1 MEQETLNK
9 ILNSIQNLQEE
20 MRDTREKMLELFQ
33 LQGNIDGKEKSWQA
47 RLDFTIK
54 VLSHLRKISQE
65 EVLSQL
71 IDRNMPHLREAYKDN
86 DLTDSDIV
94 KIEARNMNSLTVA
107 LTKLAEQEL
116 EAELKKMM
124 EIKVGENNG

>member
-1 MEQETLNK
+1 MEQETLNT
-9 ILNSIQNLQEE
+9 ILKSIQKIQEE

-65 EVLSQL
+65 VVLSQL
-71 IDRNMPHLREAYKDN
+71 IDGNMPHLREAYKDS

-94 KIEARNMNSLTVA
+94 KIEARNMSSLTVA
-107 LTKLAEQEL
+107 LTKLAEQEV
-116 EAELKKMM
+116 EVELKKIM
-124 EIKVGENNG
+124 EIK

>member
-33 LQGNIDGKEKSWQA
+33 LQGNIDVKEKSWQA
-47 RLDFTIK
+47 RLDFTVK

-65 EVLSQL
+65 VVLSQL
-71 IDRNMPHLREAYKDN
+71 IDGNMPHLREAYKDN

-94 KIEARNMNSLTVA
+94 KIEARNMSSLTVA
-107 LTKLAEQEL
+107 LTKLAEQEV
-116 EAELKKMM
+116 EVELKKIM
-124 EIKVGENNG
+124 EIK

>member
-1 MEQETLNK
+1 MEQETLNT

-20 MRDTREKMLELFQ
+20 MKDTREKMLELFQ

-65 EVLSQL
+65 VVLSQL
-71 IDRNMPHLREAYKDN
+71 IDGNMPHLREAYKDS

-94 KIEARNMNSLTVA
+94 KIEGRNMSSLTVA
-107 LTKLAEQEL
+107 LTKLAEQEV
-116 EAELKKMM
+116 ESELKKMM

>member
-1 MEQETLNK
+1 MEQETLNT

-20 MRDTREKMLELFQ
+20 MKDTREKILELFQ

-65 EVLSQL
+65 VVISQL

-94 KIEARNMNSLTVA
+94 KIEGRNMSSLTVA
-107 LTKLAEQEL
+107 LTKLAEQEV

-124 EIKVGENNG
+124 EIK

>member
-20 MRDTREKMLELFQ
+20 MKDTREKMLELFK

-65 EVLSQL
+65 NILSQL
-71 IDRNMPHLREAYKDN
+71 IEKNMPHLREAYKDN

-94 KIEARNMNSLTVA
+94 KIEARNMSSLTVA
-107 LTKLAEQEL
+107 LTKLAEQEV

-124 EIKVGENNG
+124 EI